1 MGFSVKTIN
10 GEVVITER
18 TGDDVFRS
26 SATEVNTNSLQGQ
39 LRAFRKSS
47 AVQTAITM
55 RVNAF
60 ANLNVWAKDDRGKK
74 VINSI
79 VKADM
84 ATMAKMNPYQTFH
97 AFNSQV
103 EAYCSIFGKC
113 YIYKSRIVGFPNEF
127 DCYIIP
133 NNIIS
138 PSYAIQTDA
147 LFQRKVD
154 HYDITLVTGMLRL
167 EADEVVVIND
177 NCFSLGG
184 YGFGESRLIAL
195 AEPISTLLSIGE
207 TRTQLTADG
216 GMRGII
222 SQDAKDIDMLSAP
235 FLDTEKKS
243 LQAELKK
250 YGGLREQF
258 KYMITKGSINYIPLT
273 SKIVDMDLTASALEA
288 TVQIYNRYGLQS
300 IFAAKEPRFKAYP
313 EGRKEFYTGAIIP
326 EATPRFAELA
336 LCKGIPKREWE
347 YKPDWSHMDFFQEA
361 LLQSGTALQQVMNA
375 ITPARKEGFISQEQY
390 MSILEPYL
398 E

>member
-1 MGFSVKTIN
+1 
-10 GEVVITER
+10 
-18 TGDDVFRS
+18 
-26 SATEVNTNSLQGQ
+26 
-39 LRAFRKSS
+39 
-47 AVQTAITM
+47 
-55 RVNAF
+55 
-60 ANLNVWAKDDRGKK
+60 
-74 VINSI
+74 
-79 VKADM
+79 
-84 ATMAKMNPYQTFH
+84 
-97 AFNSQV
+97 
-103 EAYCSIFGKC
+103 
-113 YIYKSRIVGFPNEF
+113 
-127 DCYIIP
+127 
-133 NNIIS
+133 
-138 PSYAIQTDA
+138 
-147 LFQRKVD
+147 
-154 HYDITLVTGMLRL
+154 
-167 EADEVVVIND
+167 
-177 NCFSLGG
+177 
-184 YGFGESRLIAL
+184 
-195 AEPISTLLSIGE
+195 
-207 TRTQLTADG
+207 
-216 GMRGII
+216 
-222 SQDAKDIDMLSAP
+222 MLSAP

-273 SKIVDMDLTASALEA
+273 SKIVDMDLTAAALDA

-375 ITPARKEGFISQEQY
+375 ITPARKEGFITQEQY